1 MGRRRLIDE
10 EVGFSELEGMVHE
23 CSSYDGS
30 LEEYYYYEN
39 DEYFFRT
46 RYKDDMMSA
55 VRAVCFGHYNYMD
68 DYVRVNGYGN
78 LDSKS
83 SYDYKSDLMDSQ
95 EEIVERYAEMLE
107 DNSVSE
113 FKHLFEEVE
122 DDE

>member
-1 MGRRRLIDE
+1 MTYRLIDE
-10 EVGFSELEGMVHE
+10 EVSISELEGMVQE
-23 CSSYDGS
+23 CCSYDDS

-39 DEYFFRT
+39 DEYFFRA
-46 RYKDDMMSA
+46 RYNDDMMSA
-55 VRAVCFGHYNYMD
+55 VWAVCFGHYNYMD

>member
-1 MGRRRLIDE
+1 
-10 EVGFSELEGMVHE
+10 
-23 CSSYDGS
+23 
-30 LEEYYYYEN
+30 
-39 DEYFFRT
+39 
-46 RYKDDMMSA
+46 MSA

-83 SYDYKSDLMDSQ
+83 SYDYKIDLMDSQ

>member
-1 MGRRRLIDE
+1 MAYTLIDE
-10 EVGFSELEGMVHE
+10 EVSLSELEGMVQE
-23 CSSYDGS
+23 CCSYDDS

-55 VRAVCFGHYNYMD
+55 VRAICYGDYNYTD

>member
-1 MGRRRLIDE
+1 MTYKLIDE

-23 CSSYDGS
+23 CSSYDDS

-46 RYKDDMMSA
+46 RYNDMMSA

>member
-1 MGRRRLIDE
+1 MTYKLIDE
-10 EVGFSELEGMVHE
+10 DVSTKDLEGMVQE

-39 DEYFFRT
+39 DEEFFTT
-46 RYKDDMMSA
+46 RYGDDILSA
-55 VRAVCFGHYNYMD
+55 IRAVCFGHYNYMD

-83 SYDYKSDLMDSQ
+83 SYDYEDELMDSQ
-95 EEIVERYAEMLE
+95 EEIIERYIEMLE

-113 FKHLFEEVE
+113 YKHLFEET
-122 DDE
+122 DDEE